1 MYKILIDS
9 TDRYVKNVKLL
20 KTTGEVVI
28 EKRGDIDLVSTVEE
42 ILKERNI
49 QHNLSNPN
57 YTFCELDIRET
68 KKIEGILK
76 KRTPDVIIHLAAS
89 AGVRPSIEK
98 PLSYVDN
105 NVLGTTS
112 ILEAS
117 KIAGIKKIVFASSS
131 SIYGKSKNIPFHED
145 ESMDHAISIYAT
157 SKQNG
162 ELLNRMYHNLFNMDV
177 INLRFFTVYGPRQR
191 PDLAINKFIRA
202 NLEGKEI
209 VMFGDGTMARDYTFV
224 HDTVDGIVKASTRVL
239 NNQNLFETYNLG
251 NSFPVSLTELIK
263 SIEEITE
270 IKMKIRKEDIPLG
283 DVPITYA
290 NIDKAKKILGYNP
303 KTPLKEGLIS
313 FMNWIKEN
321 PST

>member
-1 MYKILIDS
+1 MKVLI
-9 TDRYVKNVKLL
+9 
-20 KTTGEVVI
+20 TGGAGFIGSHLADFFIKQNYEV
-28 EKRGDIDLVSTVEE
+28 TVVDNFEPYYPR